1 MHRNSNLESVMD
13 KYRMNKIQ
21 QPASLVQAINQRVSP
36 VKQIPTIDDILQETK
51 QEEFHGVRFNT
62 VKQNIVQQSKI
73 PHYSDTQHFKPIQ
86 PNLHYKPQDVLRAA
100 PTQHVQQQ
108 NKQDIQSYESLA
120 LSQKPINPQPQ
131 NQTQNTVQK
140 QYTPPQNNTQLLQQ
154 QHQEYQTPKIAP
166 FQQKIGQQT
175 LPSQQMQQN
184 DMNSILE
191 QRKQQ
196 ILQQARIR
204 EQKRAMS
211 VSAVNEL
218 TKSQNQILYQNKL
231 QNQLNVQNKNNII
244 TNKQESILN
253 NKQLANQI
261 QAKPQK
267 VEVTFKVKQS
277 PEKDETFES
286 STDIL
291 QSYRNLQVSA
301 IPKEKKFNI
310 SENTKTQKDPFQ
322 NSSNKTERFKT
333 TETNQINQNE
343 LFEADSPEK
352 QQNRI
357 PTLKQ
362 NQQKQ
367 QNEVTK
373 QSSPTKITYVSSLN
387 SDLDFL
393 EERAFSAQQK
403 KIKKS
408 GAEELLEEENKMLK
422 KIIKDNKPK
431 INVMKIKQL
440 EINANQLKKK
450 IQMLEME
457 ME

>member
-1 MHRNSNLESVMD
+1 MD

-51 QEEFHGVRFNT
+51 QDEFHGVRFNT

-86 PNLHYKPQDVLRAA
+86 PNLHYKPQDVSRPA
-100 PTQHVQQQ
+100 PTQPIQQQ
-108 NKQDIQSYESLA
+108 TVQNIQSYESLA
-120 LSQKPINPQPQ
+120 LSQKPVNPQP
-131 NQTQNTVQK
+131 TQNTTKK
-140 QYTPPQNNTQLLQQ
+140 QHTPPQNNTQLPQKQQ
-154 QHQEYQTPKIAP
+154 QVNLAPKNAP
-166 FQQKIGQQT
+166 FEQKIGQQA
-175 LPSQQMQQN
+175 LPSQQMHQN

-231 QNQLNVQNKNNII
+231 QNQLNINNNII
-244 TNKQESILN
+244 TNNIISNKQESILN
-253 NKQLANQI
+253 NKQLQANQS
-261 QAKPQK
+261 KLQK

-310 SENTKTQKDPFQ
+310 SENKKEDPFQ
-322 NSSNKTERFKT
+322 KAFQKTERFK
-333 TETNQINQNE
+333 TNQINQNE
-343 LFEADSPEK
+343 LFEADSPEQAKK
-352 QQNRI
+352 QIHTFQE
-357 PTLKQ
+357 KQ
-362 NQQKQ
+362 IKLEQ
-367 QNEVTK
+367 QNEVKK
-373 QSSPTKITYVSSLN
+373 QQSPTKMTYVSSLN

-403 KIKKS
+403 KTKKS

-431 INVMKIKQL
+431 VNVMKIKQL